1 MIGKKYIAKIP
12 KGLESLYKKV
22 GKKKKSMTK
31 TVNKFKKPIKAKTK
45 KVKKA
50 IKKNK
55 EATFFGAAAVG
66 TAGLGG
72 LMIAKKEPNVSIGK
86 GFIDP
91 TTGKYVPSLKQVIKK
106 KRKKKNG

>member
-45 KVKKA
+45 KFKKS
-50 IKKNK
+50 IKKRPK
-55 EATFFGAAAVG
+55 TAGAAAGLAVG
-66 TAGLGG
+66 GVIGIQGG
-72 LMIAKKEPNVSIGK
+72 KRREQGK
-86 GFIDP
+86 TRREYYG
-91 TTGKYVPSLKQVIKK
+91 GK
-106 KRKKKNG
+106 